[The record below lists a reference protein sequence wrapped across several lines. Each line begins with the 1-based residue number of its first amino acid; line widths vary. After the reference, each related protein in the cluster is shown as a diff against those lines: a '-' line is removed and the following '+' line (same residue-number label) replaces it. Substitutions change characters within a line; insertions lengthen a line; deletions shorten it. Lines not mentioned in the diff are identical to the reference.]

1 MVLIPCRPS
10 LIDLEA
16 IKRTAQ
22 LITATGKQA
31 FVVLNGA
38 PPTATALLD
47 DARTLAE
54 ATGLQVARAVIRERS
69 SFRAAWRS
77 EEHTSDLQSLMRISI
92 AFFCFQKK

>member
-1 MVLIPCRPS
+1 MVLTHCIPS
-10 LIDLEA
+10 HNDIEA
-16 IKRTAQ
+16 SKPTPQ

-31 FVVLNGA
+31 FVVPNGA

-69 SFRAAWRS
+69 SFRAAWPYGLGVI
-77 EEHTSDLQSLMRISI
+77 EHEPEGKAALEDRKSTR
-92 AFFCFQKK
+92 